1 MVKKLDVRQESNKG
15 YWGMTSNLS
24 IIAADSK
31 RYDALQA
38 ILKETGLWLL
48 LFAVLVTRGFMP
60 VGTMPNAPGQGLP
73 WVLCPSDASSAL
85 LIELFPTPAQAQA
98 RALTN
103 QHHVQAHGPE
113 SLQDEA
119 SAASLSADQ
128 VCKFSALGT
137 LASHDVSLTLPDP
150 VFTGHRLTVWFYRRF
165 AHTPEHQ
172 RPFLRG
178 PPSPFFV

>member
-1 MVKKLDVRQESNKG
+1 M
-15 YWGMTSNLS
+15 
-24 IIAADSK
+24 
-31 RYDALQA
+31 QA

-60 VGTMPNAPGQGLP
+60 VGTMPNAPGHGLP
-73 WVLCPSDASSAL
+73 WALCPSDASSAL
-85 LIELFPTPAQAQA
+85 LIELFPTPAQAQI
-98 RALTN
+98 RALASQQSISLHH
-103 QHHVQAHGPE
+103 QHHGHNHDPE
-113 SLQDEA
+113 SSQDAA

-128 VCKFSALGT
+128 ICKFSALGT

-150 VFTGHRLTVWFYRRF
+150 VFTGYRLTVWFYRRF
-165 AHTPEHQ
+165 AHTPEYQ